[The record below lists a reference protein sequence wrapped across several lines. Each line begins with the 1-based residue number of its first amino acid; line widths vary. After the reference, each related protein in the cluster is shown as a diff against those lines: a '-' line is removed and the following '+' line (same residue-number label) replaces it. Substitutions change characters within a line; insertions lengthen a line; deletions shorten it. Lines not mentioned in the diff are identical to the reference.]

1 MEIQASDSNVADG
14 MLHFVG
20 IVVNQTTISF
30 YKDSQLVRYFNSKH
44 DLTFHAHRSQNPLDI
59 RLYQGES
66 PDSPLF
72 ISSTRIMPRPV
83 TDCRGTTLRIGQEG
97 VTLGNIM
104 IYARQVSTIEMQ
116 EIMFNGFSL
125 LDISIGKLP
134 FTVTSKPLDAL
145 QVSVMHDVYL

>member
-1 MEIQASDSNVADG
+1 
-14 MLHFVG
+14 
-20 IVVNQTTISF
+20 
-30 YKDSQLVRYFNSKH
+30 
-44 DLTFHAHRSQNPLDI
+44 
-59 RLYQGES
+59 
-66 PDSPLF
+66 
-72 ISSTRIMPRPV
+72 MPRPV

-116 EIMFNGFSL
+116 EIMFSGFSL

-145 QVSVMHDVYL
+145 QVWVMHNAYL